1 MIREIL
7 ANHLIKSTVNNLTDP
22 DYFNQT
28 ILYICQDDIAPKTE
42 NFLITLSHS
51 ESLDELREIRD
62 KIDEEILN
70 TRSYDKGKFKL
81 LFQIQNYYYNIHL
94 NLIGG
99 QNDQE
104 IKQRLSSLQ
113 YIKRKI
119 ENYILNLFNINNKI
133 NSTSPKKSKNQKSH
147 TENDTRLFQQ
157 QLNLL
162 DFKTVCTN
170 ETIQHCFI
178 EYMSKQN
185 VQNLISF
192 YLNADMYRQFAIKE
206 LNRNQDQD
214 ELEVKGALKDF
225 ANGLINSYLL
235 SADNFRASVQDD
247 DDQPINIA
255 NRIFYKSELIKTV
268 EHLEMNEHLNESLL
282 DDLQDKIH
290 LLMKQKYYPDFKNY
304 PEFHKILLK
313 NDLLFKL
320 TSNDVTQSVI
330 MAGEQHY
337 LPRSKSQPYE
347 MNQMNEDDDFTSTVH
362 YSGLNDYIDEG
373 NE

>member
-1 MIREIL
+1 MIFIL
-7 ANHLIKSTVNNLTDP
+7 K
-22 DYFNQT
+22 
-28 ILYICQDDIAPKTE
+28 
-42 NFLITLSHS
+42 
-51 ESLDELREIRD
+51 
-62 KIDEEILN
+62 
-70 TRSYDKGKFKL
+70 
-81 LFQIQNYYYNIHL
+81 
-94 NLIGG
+94 GG

-133 NSTSPKKSKNQKSH
+133 NSTSPNKNKNSKCH
-147 TENDTRLFQQ
+147 TENDIRLFQQ
-157 QLNLL
+157 QLCLL

-206 LNRNQDQD
+206 LNRNQD

-235 SADNFRASVQDD
+235 SADNFKASIQDD
-247 DDQPINIA
+247 DDQPVNIA

-268 EHLEMNEHLNESLL
+268 ERLEMNDHLNESLL
-282 DDLQDKIH
+282 NDLQEKIF
-290 LLMKQKYYPDFKNY
+290 LLMKQKYYPDFKSY

-320 TSNDVTQSVI
+320 TSNDVTQSGGL
-330 MAGEQHY
+330 ASEHSGF
-337 LPRSKSQPYE
+337 PRSQSQVYD
-347 MNQMNEDDDFTSTVH
+347 MNEDDNFTSTVH
-362 YSGLNDYIDEG
+362 YNGLNDCYIDEG
-373 NE
+373 NNKIVYNSYSTLILNNVKIGKIKVNKKC